1 MVLLLDIIVEHI
13 LIYLFVYTVF
23 SLPYCSIM
31 YNTHWVLNYTRI
43 TLFGPENGNHM
54 GIVNVRRKKQN

>member
-1 MVLLLDIIVEHI
+1 MRDMFLMFLMININLKSFDKMVLLLDIIVKHI

-31 YNTHWVLNYTRI
+31 YNTH
-43 TLFGPENGNHM
+43 
-54 GIVNVRRKKQN
+54 